1 MWSDFLAAVALIL
14 VIEGV
19 MPFLSPDTMRRTMQ
33 QITRLPDR
41 TLRIIGLVSMI
52 GGSLLLYWVRQF

>member
-41 TLRIIGLVSMI
+41 TLRIIGLISMI
-52 GGSLLLYWVRQF
+52 GGSLLLYLVRQF

>member
-41 TLRIIGLVSMI
+41 TLRMIGLISMI
-52 GGSLLLYWVRQF
+52 SGSVLLYWVRQL